1 MRTQVVA
8 AVVTALQF
16 SALSLAS
23 AQNPSVLDK
32 LSGTWNAEPL
42 EIRLSSDF
50 DVSVWGPN
58 ASSVRNVEMT
68 IRPSGQG
75 TIKVTRSVVDGRGKT
90 KTASVSVEEATLLLR
105 LPEVVDA
112 NRIEPIVD
120 VQSPKRCYPDEP
132 NDCTSSGPEGE
143 AGATDLEHDRLIYIS
158 TCRTA
163 GSFGETLIRR
173 GPDEASDILSR
184 RSSLTRGREPR
195 MAGLTAR
202 SRPTPESNP
211 AASGCR
217 SPVPTKTERVSHC
230 SVSRRLKLVVGSRPV
245 KTTGHPQQPLRHR
258 GRRGRMPRF
267 WT

>member
-90 KTASVSVEEATLLLR
+90 KAASVSVEEATLLLR

-132 NDCTSSGPEGE
+132 NDCTSIQGLKVKLV
-143 AGATDLEHDRLIYIS
+143 ATDLEHDRLYLHFDLPDG
-158 TCRTA
+158 R

-173 GPDEASDILSR
+173 G
-184 RSSLTRGREPR
+184 
-195 MAGLTAR
+195 AR
-202 SRPTPESNP
+202 AKRPTS
-211 AASGCR
+211 
-217 SPVPTKTERVSHC
+217 
-230 SVSRRLKLVVGSRPV
+230 
-245 KTTGHPQQPLRHR
+245 
-258 GRRGRMPRF
+258 
-267 WT
+267 